1 MKLTKEQEK
10 EYALV
15 NKFVEKQA
23 KTWFFEPKQ
32 CWNSAITCGIDI
44 QEFGY
49 SAEQSKTNLTNRLFN
64 SDFCR
69 KNIVEWAK
77 NCTQVHNLCTQVH
90 KKGLKLHSGT

>member
-1 MKLTKEQEK
+1 MTLTKEQEK

-15 NKFVEKQA
+15 SQFVDKQA

-44 QEFGY
+44 QEFGH

-69 KNIVEWAK
+69 NNIVEWAK
-77 NCTQVHNLCTQVH
+77 NAA
-90 KKGLKLHSGT
+90 